1 MKRILVF
8 IMLAATVMP
17 VFAQITLSECR
28 SLARAN
34 YPLIKRFR
42 LVEQSRSLSLSN
54 ASKAWL
60 PQISLNARA
69 SYQSDVTQIPI
80 DLPGT
85 DLHPLSKD
93 QYDVSV
99 HVSQQIYDGGAVR
112 ASRQVT
118 NARNDVEREKV
129 NVALYDVYE
138 RIDQLFFGILLL
150 DEQIRQVRLLQ
161 DDLSLSLQSVSGM
174 VRGGIANQTDIDA
187 VKVEQVKAAQTETG
201 LVTSRATYLKMLST
215 FIGKTL
221 DDSVQLVRPAEGDLT
236 GMVNNRPEL
245 ALYNAQDR
253 LLDQQRKT
261 LDTYLR
267 PHISLFLQGGYG
279 NPALNML
286 KNSFDA
292 YYKIGAT
299 LTWNIGSLY
308 TRANDKRKIETDR
321 LSIRAEREAFLF
333 NTGLQSELQRGNIE
347 SLHKQIAQDDEIIA
361 LRQGIRAKADTKVA
375 NGTETVNEMLRDIN
389 AVSEAKLA
397 KAFHEIQLLQE
408 TYKLKNIN
416 NF

>member
-1 MKRILVF
+1 
-8 IMLAATVMP
+8 
-17 VFAQITLSECR
+17 
-28 SLARAN
+28 
-34 YPLIKRFR
+34 
-42 LVEQSRSLSLSN
+42 
-54 ASKAWL
+54 
-60 PQISLNARA
+60 
-69 SYQSDVTQIPI
+69 
-80 DLPGT
+80 
-85 DLHPLSKD
+85 
-93 QYDVSV
+93 
-99 HVSQQIYDGGAVR
+99 
-112 ASRQVT
+112 
-118 NARNDVEREKV
+118 
-129 NVALYDVYE
+129 
-138 RIDQLFFGILLL
+138 
-150 DEQIRQVRLLQ
+150 
-161 DDLSLSLQSVSGM
+161 
-174 VRGGIANQTDIDA
+174 
-187 VKVEQVKAAQTETG
+187 
-201 LVTSRATYLKMLST
+201 
-215 FIGKTL
+215 
-221 DDSVQLVRPAEGDLT
+221 
-236 GMVNNRPEL
+236 
-245 ALYNAQDR
+245 
-253 LLDQQRKT
+253 
-261 LDTYLR
+261 
-267 PHISLFLQGGYG
+267 
-279 NPALNML
+279 ML